1 MNLQDRRNQRKVG
14 TNMDNNGERQMNEE
28 IDKIKETT
36 QLITSG

>member
-1 MNLQDRRNQRKVG
+1 MNLQDRRNQRKVV
-14 TNMDNNGERQMNEE
+14 TNMDNGERQMNEE